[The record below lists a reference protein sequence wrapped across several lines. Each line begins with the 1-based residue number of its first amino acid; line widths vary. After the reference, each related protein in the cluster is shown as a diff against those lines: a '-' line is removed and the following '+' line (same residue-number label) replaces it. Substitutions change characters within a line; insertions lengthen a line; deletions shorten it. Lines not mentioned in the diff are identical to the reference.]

1 MKTIILMFML
11 VTYLGAG
18 RLAAQETDSITS
30 LPPLTVTA
38 GTSVNKEIDK
48 AFRKTFP
55 TAQNA
60 KWYKVNKFYLV
71 KFIQDDVKHRALF
84 SMKGAMQYDISY
96 GNENML
102 PPDAVTKIKQAYYE
116 YNISRVANVKQ
127 AGRNIWMI
135 NLDNLKHFILVRM
148 EDDEMEEV
156 KILTKTM

>member
-18 RLAAQETDSITS
+18 RLIAQETDSITS
-30 LPPLTVTA
+30 LPSLTVTA
-38 GTSVNKEIDK
+38 GTSVNKEIDE
-48 AFRKTFP
+48 AFRKKFP
-55 TAQNA
+55 TAQNT
-60 KWYKVNKFYLV
+60 KWYKVNKYYLV

-96 GNENML
+96 GNENLL
-102 PPDAVTKIKQAYYE
+102 PPDALTKVKQAYYE